1 MDAHNC
7 PKIFQKMRYELIG
20 SMEINDGLFNTQI
33 TKE

>member
-20 SMEINDGLFNTQI
+20 SIEINDGFGSTQI
-33 TKE
+33 TEE